1 MQNPV
6 IRFAYEF
13 AHSLQL
19 GILVFE
25 TQIYII

>member
-6 IRFAYEF
+6 ISSSYEF

-25 TQIYII
+25 TQLYII